1 MEYFQIGEVK
11 ETDSKT
17 WHSAQR
23 VAMKPIRTAI
33 IKSETC
39 LM

>member
-11 ETDSKT
+11 ETNSRI
-17 WHSAQR
+17 WHSFQI
-23 VAMKPIRTAI
+23 VAMKPINTAI